1 MSDLTPKDAR
11 LVFALLKIRQ
21 SQISAALKHVTPFIE
36 QEPGDKNAA
45 KLGAAR
51 LGKVAMTEP
60 EVKAIVVDRD
70 KFVAWVQETAP
81 TEVEDVP
88 TVRTAYEMK
97 LLAEALA
104 NGAPVDAAGQ
114 EIPGVEIGYGSS
126 PSQRFY
132 ADDGAE
138 RLLEVLEEKDL
149 PEIDGLDLAAVLG
162 VQRSADFEGGQ
173 S

>member
-1 MSDLTPKDAR
+1 MSDLTPREAR
-11 LVFALLKIRQ
+11 TVFALLKMRQ
-21 SQISAALKHVTPFIE
+21 SQLNRALKHVTQFIE

-60 EVKAIVVDRD
+60 EVKAIVADRD
-70 KFVAWVQETAP
+70 KFVAFVQETAP
-81 TEVEDVP
+81 TEVEHVP

-97 LLAEALA
+97 LLEQALA
-104 NGAPVDAAGQ
+104 NNAPVDKEGR
-114 EIPGVEIGYGSS
+114 EIPGVEIGHGSS

-138 RLLEVLEEKDL
+138 RLLEVLEETDL
-149 PEIDGLDLAAVLG
+149 PQIDGIDLAGLLG
-162 VQRSADFEGGQ
+162 AKRGEQA
-173 S
+173 